1 MNRNISRDK
10 FRTVVK
16 GLITFKGK
24 ILIGK
29 KEENKNHPIGGEWHI
44 LGGHLE
50 HGEQPEE
57 AMKRES
63 EEETGLEVEVHQV
76 VDVMTWSDRNKALS
90 VLYHCEAS
98 GRDAKAKDDLQEVKW
113 VSPNE
118 IKDYV
123 HEEEVERLEERPEQA
138 KFLKKIEKSPF

>member
-1 MNRNISRDK
+1 MGRDK

-16 GLITFKGK
+16 GLITCKGE

-29 KEENKNHPIGGEWHI
+29 KEESEEHPIGGEWHI

-57 AMKRES
+57 AMKREAK
-63 EEETGLEVEVHQV
+63 EETGLDVDVHQI
-76 VDVMTWSDRNKALS
+76 VDVMTWSNRNKALS

-98 GRDAKAKDDLQEVKW
+98 SRDAEAKDDLQEVKW
-113 VSPNE
+113 VSPDE
-118 IKDYV
+118 IKEFV
-123 HEEEVERLEERPEQA
+123 HDDEEERLEEREEQA
-138 KFLKKIEKSPF
+138 KFLEKVRKSPF

>member
-1 MNRNISRDK
+1 MGRDK

-16 GLITFKGK
+16 GLITCKGE

-29 KEENKNHPIGGEWHI
+29 KEESEEHPIGGEWHI

-57 AMKRES
+57 AMKREAK
-63 EEETGLEVEVHQV
+63 EETGLNVDVHQV
-76 VDVMTWSDRNKALS
+76 IDVMTWSNQNEALS
-90 VLYHCEAS
+90 ILYHCEAS
-98 GRDAKAKDDLQEVKW
+98 SRDAEAKDDLQDIKW
-113 VSPNE
+113 VSPEE

-123 HEEEVERLEERPEQA
+123 HSEEVERLEERPEQA
-138 KFLKKIEKSPF
+138 KFLEKVMKSPF